1 MKTNMKKMIIV
12 ALVLFS
18 MNAFANDNKKIVKNE
33 VSIEVKNTEVKKEV
47 KNLDMSEI
55 NAFLE
60 CNDKHKNLDALEES
74 NMVLK
79 LVVDKLEAELQE
91 KIKNKAVK

>member
-33 VSIEVKNTEVKKEV
+33 VAIEVKNTEVKKEV